1 MILARIFRLEF
12 TCQLRQASNWLYF
25 VIVAG
30 LAFLFVIANYV
41 HDAREGYFLLNA
53 PIVIATVAA
62 LCCTFWLLLGGA
74 VAGNAGTRDVQTRMY
89 SLTYTAPAGKAVY
102 LGGRFLAAFS
112 LNALLL
118 LSIPAG
124 LLPAL
129 YLTGVEA
136 ELLGPFRA
144 TAYLS
149 TYFCFVL
156 PNAFFAT
163 AIQFSLATLTRSAMA
178 SYLGGILL
186 FITAYL
192 VGQFVS
198 EVMKMPRL
206 ATLIDPMGFTP
217 IMNRL
222 EVWTPIERNTRLV
235 GLEGMLL
242 ANRFLWLGISLGML
256 TFTCFRFQF
265 AQPAAGKRSQK
276 ALHGAT
282 AVPFPAWP
290 LWETREALP
299 KVPGSFGPATQ
310 LSQLRL
316 ITRKSFLQLARSPG
330 GLLLLGLIAALTCLV
345 LPNNMEHLD
354 VPMLPNTGYLLT
366 FLTAPLTHAGTRWV
380 IIPLL
385 TIFYAGEL
393 VWREREAGL
402 GDLAGAAP
410 VPEWVL
416 FGGKFL
422 GLSLVLVGW
431 TAFLMTAGVLAQLRM
446 CGAAPEIGLYL
457 QTLFGLQLIEYLL
470 FALLALVVH
479 VLVNQKYVGHL
490 AALLAYGFIT
500 HAPSLG
506 IEHKLLIF
514 GADTGWSY
522 SDMRG
527 FEPHLGPWLWFKLY
541 WVAWALLLALAAKLL
556 WVRGRDAGHRTRLR
570 LARQRLGRTTALAAG
585 VGAGLLFT
593 TGGFI
598 FYNTNVLHDY
608 TSTAGAAAWRA
619 GYEQLCG
626 RYKGIPQ
633 PRLAETSL
641 RAEMYPR
648 QRQVVVRGT
657 YLLVNTHA
665 AALDSVHL
673 TTASGVA
680 TGDLQFNRTATR
692 VRSDEKF
699 GYYTYVLAKPLR
711 PGDSLRLS
719 FRVQPSLQGFSNSGA
734 NASVVAN
741 GTYFRNYHWLPAI
754 GYQTVLELTDAAER
768 QTHGLS
774 PRPEMPSLYDVRA
787 RQALFWDQQTA
798 FEAVVGTEED
808 QRAVA
813 PGTLRQ
819 TWKKDGR
826 AYFRYV
832 ANAPLRNEYAFFSA
846 RYAVHSTQWQD
857 VAIQVIHHPE
867 HPAHVART
875 ARSIAASL
883 DYYSRQFGPYPY
895 NHIRFVEHP
904 APGSGLHASAMN
916 ISYLEGFSYFH
927 PEADA
932 RNLDFPFAV
941 AAHEVAHQW
950 WGNQLQHAHVEGA
963 GLLSE
968 SLAWYSAFGVVE
980 ETFGPEHL
988 QRLLAVMQTA
998 YETPRT
1004 PADVPLLRAHN
1015 AYHHYRKGP
1024 FALYALSQYIGREG
1038 VNTALRR
1045 LLRKHRAKTTDLP
1058 TSLDLH
1064 QELRRVTPDS
1074 LRYLL
1079 HDLFEANT
1087 FWELEAGQATAR
1099 PAKADQWEVTLAVRA
1114 RKVVVDSAGTQ
1125 TVIPPDD
1132 WIEIGVYAPA
1142 AEDGKPG
1149 RLLYLQKHRIRSNR
1163 QLITVTV
1170 PQKPARAGIDPRHL
1184 LIDWKMSDN
1193 TEAVK
1198 GDK

>member
-1 MILARIFRLEF
+1 MILRRIFRLEF
-12 TCQLRQASNWLYF
+12 TCQLRQASYWLCF
-25 VIVAG
+25 VIVAV
-30 LAFLFVIANYV
+30 LAFLFIIANYL
-41 HDAREGYFLLNA
+41 HDAREGYCLLNA
-53 PIVIATVAA
+53 PIIIASVAV
-62 LCCTFWLLLGGA
+62 LCSMFWLLVGGA
-74 VAGNAGTRDVQTRMY
+74 VAGDAGTRDVQTGMY
-89 SLTYTAPAGKAVY
+89 SLTYTAPAGKAAY
-102 LGGRFLAAFS
+102 LGGRFLAAFG

-124 LLPAL
+124 LLAAI

-136 ELLGPFRA
+136 ELLVPFEA

-149 TYFCFVL
+149 TYFCLVL

-163 AIQFSLATLTRSAMA
+163 AIQFSLATLTRKTLA
-178 SYLGGILL
+178 SYLGSGLL
-186 FITAYL
+186 FLTAYL

-206 ATLIDPMGFTP
+206 ATLIDPIGFTP
-217 IMNRL
+217 VMNMQQ
-222 EVWTPIERNTRLV
+222 VWTPIERNTRQV

-242 ANRFLWLGISLGML
+242 VNRLLWLALSLGML
-256 TFTCFRFQF
+256 TFTYFRFQF
-265 AQPAAGKRSQK
+265 AQPAVGKRQQK
-276 ALHGAT
+276 ALGGAT
-282 AVPFPAWP
+282 AVPAPAC
-290 LWETREALP
+290 LGWETREALP
-299 KVPGSFGPATQ
+299 KVPGLFGTATQ
-310 LSQLRL
+310 LGQLRL

-330 GLLLLGLIAALTCLV
+330 GLLLLGLIAALTFLV

-385 TIFYAGEL
+385 TILYAGEL
-393 VWREREAGL
+393 IWREREAGL
-402 GDLAGAAP
+402 GDMAGATP

-422 GLSLVLVGW
+422 GLSLVLMAW
-431 TAFLMTAGVLAQLRM
+431 TAFLMTAGVLAQLGM
-446 CGAAPEIGLYL
+446 GGAAPETGLYL
-457 QTLFGLQLIEYLL
+457 QTLFGLQLIDHLL

-479 VLVNQKYVGHL
+479 VLVNHKYVGHL

-500 HAPSLG
+500 NAASLG

-527 FEPHLGPWLWFKLY
+527 FAPHLGPWLWFKLY
-541 WVAWALLLALAAKLL
+541 WVAWALLLGIAAKLL
-556 WVRGRDAGHRTRLR
+556 WVRGREAGGRARLR
-570 LARQRLGRTTALAAG
+570 LARKRSGRSTVLAAG
-585 VGAGLLFT
+585 VGAGLLGA

-598 FYNTNVLHDY
+598 FYNTNVLNDY

-619 GYEQLCG
+619 RYEQLYG

-633 PRLAETSL
+633 PRLANTSL
-641 RAEMYPR
+641 HVELYPR
-648 QRQVVVRGT
+648 QRQVAIRGT
-657 YLLVNTHA
+657 YLLVNRHA
-665 AALDSVHL
+665 AALDSIHVH
-673 TTASGVA
+673 TAAGVA
-680 TGDLQFNRTATR
+680 TEAVRFDRMATP
-692 VRSDEKF
+692 VRADGEF
-699 GYYTYVLAKPLR
+699 GYYTYVLEKPLQ

-719 FRVQPSLQGFSNSGA
+719 FRVLSSQQGFTNGGA
-734 NASVVAN
+734 SASLVAN

-754 GYQTVLELTDAAER
+754 GYQPVLELTQAGER

-774 PRPEMPSLYDVRA
+774 PRPETPSLYDVSA
-787 RQALFWDQQTA
+787 RQELFWDQETA
-798 FEAVVGTEED
+798 FEAVVGTDAD

-813 PGTLRQ
+813 PGTLQQ

-846 RYAVHSTQWQD
+846 RYAVHEKQWQD
-857 VAIQVIHHPE
+857 VTIQVIHHPR
-867 HPAHVART
+867 HAAHLART
-875 ARSIAASL
+875 ARSTAASL
-883 DYYSRQFGPYPY
+883 EYYSRQFGPYPY

-904 APGSGLHASAMN
+904 APGSGLHASAIN
-916 ISYLEGFSYFH
+916 VSYLEGFSYFR

-932 RNLDFPFAV
+932 RDLDFPFAV

-950 WGNQLQHAHVEGA
+950 WGNQLQYAHVEGA

-1015 AYHHYRKGP
+1015 EYHNYRKGP
-1024 FALYALSQYIGREG
+1024 FALYALSQYIGREE
-1038 VNTALRR
+1038 VNAALRH
-1045 LLRKHRAKTTDLP
+1045 LLGKHRAKTTDLP
-1058 TSLDLH
+1058 TSLDLY
-1064 QELRRVTPDS
+1064 QELRQVTPDS

-1079 HDLFEANT
+1079 HDLFAANT
-1087 FWELEAGQATAR
+1087 FWELAAEQATAR
-1099 PAKADQWEVTLAVRA
+1099 RTEADQWEVTLAVRA
-1114 RKVVVDSAGTQ
+1114 RKVVVDTAGTQ
-1125 TVIPPDD
+1125 TRIPLDD
-1132 WIEIGVYAPA
+1132 WIEVGVYGPA
-1142 AEDGKPG
+1142 AEGGKPG
-1149 RLLYLQKHRIRSNR
+1149 RPLYLQKHRLRSDR
-1163 QLITVTV
+1163 QVITVTV
-1170 PQKPARAGIDPRHL
+1170 PQKPATAGIDPRHL
-1184 LIDWKMSDN
+1184 LIDWQMNDN

-1198 GDK
+1198 AGQ

>member
-1 MILARIFRLEF
+1 MILRRIFRLEF

-30 LAFLFVIANYV
+30 LAFLFIIANYI
-41 HDAREGYFLLNA
+41 HDAREGHSLLNA
-53 PIVIATVAA
+53 PIIIASVGV
-62 LCCTFWLLLGGA
+62 LCSMFWLLVGGA
-74 VAGNAGTRDVQTRMY
+74 VAGDAGTRDVQTRMY
-89 SLTYTAPAGKAVY
+89 SLTYTTPAGKAVY

-124 LLPAL
+124 LLLAI

-136 ELLGPFRA
+136 ELLAPFQA

-149 TYFCFVL
+149 TYFYFVL

-163 AIQFSLATLTRSAMA
+163 AIQFSLATLTRRTMA

-192 VGQFVS
+192 VGQFVT
-198 EVMKMPRL
+198 EVMKMPLL
-206 ATLIDPMGFTP
+206 ATLIDPIGFTP
-217 IMNRL
+217 VMSMQ
-222 EVWTPIERNTRLV
+222 EVWTPIERNTRQV

-242 ANRFLWLGISLGML
+242 VNRFLWLGISLAML
-256 TFTCFRFQF
+256 AFTCFRFQF
-265 AQPAAGKRSQK
+265 AQPAAGKRQLK
-276 ALHGAT
+276 ALGGAT
-282 AVPFPAWP
+282 AVPSPEWP
-290 LWETREALP
+290 EWETREALP
-299 KVPGSFGPATQ
+299 KVPGSFGKATQ

-316 ITRKSFLQLARSPG
+316 ITWKSFLQLARSRS
-330 GLLLLGLIAALTCLV
+330 GLLLLGLIATLTFLV

-380 IIPLL
+380 IITLL
-385 TIFYAGEL
+385 IIFYAGEL
-393 VWREREAGL
+393 IWREREAGL
-402 GDLAGAAP
+402 GDMVGATP

-416 FGGKFL
+416 FLGKFL
-422 GLSLVLVGW
+422 GLSLVLIVW
-431 TAFLMTAGVLAQLRM
+431 TALLMTAGVLAQLRM
-446 CGAAPEIGLYL
+446 GGAALEIGLYL
-457 QTLFGLQLIEYLL
+457 QTLFGLQLIDNLL

-490 AALLAYGFIT
+490 VALLVYGFIT
-500 HAPSLG
+500 NASSVG

-527 FEPHLGPWLWFKLY
+527 FEPHLGPWVWFKLY
-541 WVAWALLLALAAKLL
+541 WVAWALLLAWVAKLL
-556 WVRGRDAGHRTRLR
+556 WVRGRDTGSGARLG
-570 LARQRLGRTTALAAG
+570 LARKRFSPTTALTAAG
-585 VGAGLLFT
+585 AVGLVFT

-598 FYNTNVLHDY
+598 FYNTNVLNDY
-608 TSTAGAAAWRA
+608 TSTSDAAAWRA
-619 GYEQLCG
+619 SYEQLYG

-633 PRLAETSL
+633 PRLAKTSL
-641 RAEMYPR
+641 HVEMYPR
-648 QRQVVVRGT
+648 QQQLEIRGT

-665 AALDSVHL
+665 AALDSIHL
-673 TTASGVA
+673 TAASGVE
-680 TGDLQFNRTATR
+680 TGDLQFSRTATP
-692 VRSDEKF
+692 VRSDEEF
-699 GYYTYVLAKPLR
+699 GYYTYVLKKPLQ

-719 FRVQPSLQGFSNSGA
+719 FRVQSSLHGFSNSGA

-754 GYQTVLELTDAAER
+754 GYQTVLELTNATER
-768 QTHGLS
+768 QTYGLS
-774 PRPEMPSLYDVRA
+774 PRPEMPSLYDVSA
-787 RQALFWDQQTA
+787 RQALFWDQETA
-798 FEAVVGTEED
+798 FEAVVGTDEN

-813 PGTLRQ
+813 PGTLHQ

-826 AYFRYV
+826 AYFRYLT
-832 ANAPLRNEYAFFSA
+832 NAPLRNEYAFFSA
-846 RYAVHSTQWQD
+846 RYAVHEKQWQD
-857 VAIQVIHHPE
+857 VEIQVIHHPE
-867 HPAHVART
+867 HTANLERT

-883 DYYSRQFGPYPY
+883 DYYSKQFGPYPY
-895 NHIRFVEHP
+895 NHISFVEHP

-927 PEADA
+927 PEADE

-950 WGNQLQHAHVEGA
+950 WGNQLQYAHVEGA

-980 ETFGPEHL
+980 ETFGQQHL

-1015 AYHHYRKGP
+1015 EYHNYRKGP
-1024 FALYALSQYIGREG
+1024 FALYALSQYMGREG
-1038 VNTALRR
+1038 VNTALRH
-1045 LLRKHRAKTTDLP
+1045 LLRKHRAKTTALP
-1058 TSLDLH
+1058 TSLDLY
-1064 QELRRVTPDS
+1064 QELQQVTPDS
-1074 LRYLL
+1074 LHYLL

-1087 FWELEAGQATAR
+1087 FWELKAEQVTAR
-1099 PAKADQWEVTLAVRA
+1099 RTKADKWEVTLAVQA
-1114 RKVVVDSAGTQ
+1114 RKVVVDSAGAETL
-1125 TVIPPDD
+1125 IPPDD

-1142 AEDGKPG
+1142 AEGAKPG
-1149 RLLYLQKHRIRSNR
+1149 QLLYLQKHRIRSDR

-1170 PQKPARAGIDPRHL
+1170 PQKPARA
-1184 LIDWKMSDN
+1184 
-1193 TEAVK
+1193 V
-1198 GDK
+1198 